1 MAKMDYNSSSFRNAA
16 IDKLKDRFGKGDEPT
31 RTMTTKSVTVKP
43 SAEQVARVKG
53 KMDSEINRMDAETHG
68 YERGA
73 IAMKTGDARGRGGM
87 ENTKNINQEKFF
99 DYHAAPYKGKNMA
112 DTRSVYNA
120 SKKANEYAKKEYDK
134 NLSKAPMEYMEP
146 LGANM
151 GYSKFRVKKSGK

>member
-1 MAKMDYNSSSFRNAA
+1 MAKMDYNSINFRNSA
-16 IDKLKDRFGKGDEPT
+16 IDKMNGKFGKGDEPT
-31 RTMTTKSVTVKP
+31 RTITTKSVTVKP

-73 IAMKTGDARGRGGM
+73 IAMKTGDARGRSGM

-99 DYHAAPYKGKNMA
+99 DYHAAPYKGKTMA
-112 DTRSVYNA
+112 DTRSVYGA

-134 NLSKAPMEYMEP
+134 NLAKAPMEYIEP
-146 LGANM
+146 LAANM
-151 GYSKFRVKKSGK
+151 GSRKFRVKKSGN